1 MAAIPK
7 AVPRTVPAIRPRLE
21 VWLWAF
27 MRISGVLLIPLAFG
41 HLAIMHIINNVH
53 DINACFVY
61 YRWNVLFWWRVYDA
75 LLLFLAYIHGLN
87 GLRHVID
94 DYVHHQGW
102 NRALNW
108 IAFIG
113 GSLVI
118 LVGAIA
124 LIGGV
129 RVTALPQGCPPIS

>member
-1 MAAIPK
+1 MAAIPN
-7 AVPRTVPAIRPRLE
+7 AAPRTVPSVRPRLE

-61 YRWNVLFWWRVYDA
+61 QRWNVMFWWRVYDA
-75 LLLFLAYIHGLN
+75 LLLLLAYTHGLN
-87 GLRHVID
+87 GLRYVID
-94 DYVHHQGW
+94 DYVHHRGW
-102 NRALNW
+102 NRVLKR
-108 IAFIG
+108 IAFAG
-113 GSLVI
+113 GGLVVLI
-118 LVGAIA
+118 GAIA

-129 RVTALPQGCPPIS
+129 RVTALPGGCPPLG